1 MPMFNPMIL
10 LAIVVVIFTV
20 VVALLK
26 HIGRK

>member
-20 VVALLK
+20 VVAILQ